1 MRSRTR
7 WAKLKAALRG
17 ATDSPASGTPERG
30 VGREE
35 AGLEAVAWAEA
46 ARAELEAR
54 ALGETANWAGE
65 QVRRVAARLNRMRVP
80 RDKLEPA
87 LIAAEAARAFTLPGR
102 RVYVPRGLLR
112 GLPHDGALAFVL
124 AHEMAH
130 HDLGHI
136 QFVAERIADVPAAP
150 AAVALL
156 GAVRMLRSADL
167 EVASDVEA
175 LKLCLR
181 AGYPR
186 AECLE
191 AFRAMETLWAET
203 GGAEI
208 ALGFESG
215 DLEAA
220 MGRFFEEAPQW
231 QWERKRGY
239 LSFRD
244 RRARLERPDGGPSAA
259 AAPR

>member
-1 MRSRTR
+1 MGSRTR
-7 WAKLKAALRG
+7 WAKLRAALRR
-17 ATDSPASGTPERG
+17 ATDSPASGTSKRG
-30 VGREE
+30 VGRGE
-35 AGLEAVAWAEA
+35 AGLEAVAWVEA

-54 ALGETANWAGE
+54 ALAETANWAGE
-65 QVRRVAARLNRMRVP
+65 QIRRVAVRLNRMRVP

-87 LIAAEAARAFTLPGR
+87 LLAAEAARAFTLPGK
-102 RVYVPRGLLR
+102 RVYVPRVLLR
-112 GLPHDGALAFVL
+112 RLPHDGALAFVL

-130 HDLGHI
+130 HDLGHV
-136 QFVAERIADVPAAP
+136 QRVAERIAGVPAAP
-150 AAVALL
+150 PAVALL
-156 GAVRMLRSADL
+156 SAVRMLRSADL
-167 EVASDVEA
+167 EVASDAEA

-208 ALGFESG
+208 IRGFESG

-231 QWERKRGY
+231 KWERKRGY
-239 LSFRD
+239 LSLGD
-244 RRARLERPDGGPSAA
+244 RRALLERSDGRPSPT
-259 AAPR
+259 AP